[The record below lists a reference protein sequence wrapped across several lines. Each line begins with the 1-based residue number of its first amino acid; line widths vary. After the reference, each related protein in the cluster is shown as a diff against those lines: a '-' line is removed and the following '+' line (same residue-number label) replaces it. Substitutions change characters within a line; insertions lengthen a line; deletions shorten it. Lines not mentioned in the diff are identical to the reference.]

1 MLTLAQEGT
10 IIEEERI
17 EQWNLKDKF
26 LIMRKEI
33 QNIVVVGMNKT
44 LPLLLYL

>member
-17 EQWNLKDKF
+17 EQWNLKNKINF
-26 LIMRKEI
+26 L
-33 QNIVVVGMNKT
+33 
-44 LPLLLYL
+44 L